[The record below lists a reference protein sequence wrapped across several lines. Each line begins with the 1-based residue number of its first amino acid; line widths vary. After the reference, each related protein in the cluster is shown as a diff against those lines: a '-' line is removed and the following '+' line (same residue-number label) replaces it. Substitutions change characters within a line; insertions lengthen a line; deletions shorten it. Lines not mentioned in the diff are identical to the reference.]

1 MFSLW
6 AFLLLLSLSFF
17 LPPQSA
23 VLFLID
29 LSEECG
35 YSIAEQ
41 VGLFHS
47 LLVLFK
53 NKEILVILN
62 KTDKRTLKDLPAEER
77 RLIQDM
83 GKGT

>member
-1 MFSLW
+1 M
-6 AFLLLLSLSFF
+6 
-17 LPPQSA
+17 
-23 VLFLID
+23 LFVID

-35 YSIAEQ
+35 YSIPEQ

-62 KTDKRTLKDLPAEER
+62 KTDKRTLRDLPVEQQKM
-77 RLIQDM
+77 IQEM
-83 GKGT
+83 GKGMYIQFQELYIHQKPFQ